1 MLAPMEG
8 RRGGPLKRAACLVGV
23 AALVGCGSTSKP
35 KSGITIDTLAAASG
49 TACAVPLEVAADN
62 SGIDTPLP
70 AAGSVVVGHPATDP
84 TMDGGSESPIDAADG
99 VEVGCTLTLDDGT
112 TLSLLLVAA
121 RTDAAPELL
130 VPAAAAA
137 GGLTQDQAT
146 QLANDVTRTEEGDL
160 IPVPGSNAV
169 AVMRTKVD
177 GATSAAFLVS
187 SKSLKRPQVE
197 QVARQLDE
205 RLR

>member
-1 MLAPMEG
+1 MLTPMEG
-8 RRGGPLKRAACLVGV
+8 RRRGPWKFA
-23 AALVGCGSTSKP
+23 AALLGLAALIGCGSTTKP
-35 KSGITIDTLAAASG
+35 KSGITIDTLAAATG
-49 TACAVPLEVAADN
+49 TACPVPLDVAADN
-62 SGIDTPLP
+62 SGIDTPSP
-70 AAGSVVVGHPATDP
+70 ATGSVVVGHQATDP
-84 TMDGGSESPIDAADG
+84 TMDGESESPIDAADG

-112 TLSLLLVAA
+112 NVDLLLVAA

-146 QLANDVTRTEEGDL
+146 QLANDVTRTKEGGL
-160 IPVPGSNAV
+160 IPVPGANAL

-187 SKSLKRPQVE
+187 SKSLKRAQVE